1 MNQVINVQPI
11 DEWYMYIVLFL
22 YLLKGVWFGHA
33 TSKAFLSS
41 SMSNYLLALEFLI
54 GHHTHLEYIHVHAF
68 FYKKDALLWQKFA
81 IAICTYTQYSSRID
95 KKTPKKQPPAFSR
108 APINEP
114 WEWLESVSPY
124 FCWWYQPVAST
135 IFQVPCVHSVPNVCA
150 NH

>member
-68 FYKKDALLWQKFA
+68 FYKKDALPWHKFA
-81 IAICTYTQYSSRID
+81 IALCTHNGEDLKVPEYSACPEWRVTCDGRPKIEFLICLDI
-95 KKTPKKQPPAFSR
+95 F
-108 APINEP
+108 
-114 WEWLESVSPY
+114 L
-124 FCWWYQPVAST
+124 VASM
-135 IFQVPCVHSVPNVCA
+135 IFLSLISEFRHLNLWVRHEKSISNI
-150 NH
+150 